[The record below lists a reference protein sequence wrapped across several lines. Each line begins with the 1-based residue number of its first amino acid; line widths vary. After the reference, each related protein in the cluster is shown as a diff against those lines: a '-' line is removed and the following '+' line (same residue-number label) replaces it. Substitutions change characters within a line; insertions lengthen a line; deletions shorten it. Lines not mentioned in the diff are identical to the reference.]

1 VTSQMTKQM
10 TKFVTPKEAA
20 AILDMSIET
29 VRRHIQQGKLKANK
43 VKGRYQVELPKVTS
57 QMTSQSGQVTSQG
70 DYSTGQSDYIN
81 ALLERIK
88 SLEAE
93 LEARRIEIQQL
104 HAIMGRKAL
113 AGPSWWQRLF
123 RRQG

>member
-1 VTSQMTKQM
+1 MSR
-10 TKFVTPKEAA
+10 FVTPREAA
-20 AILDMSIET
+20 AILDLSIET
-29 VRRHIQQGKLKANK
+29 VRRHIRQGKLRANK
-43 VKGRYQVELPKVTS
+43 VGGRIEVELPEV
-57 QMTSQSGQVTSQG
+57 TSQSGQVTSQG
-70 DYSTGQSDYIN
+70 DYATGQSDYIN
-81 ALLERIK
+81 ALLERIT
-88 SLEAE
+88 SLETE